1 MITKEQ
7 LLKLHKSPIER
18 MEHHIDSVILRC
30 AKKGETFQK
39 NITDQSQIDLRIG
52 YAPGVEIKINGEVL
66 SYKLDP
72 KTVMTQNI
80 TIQNKKEE
88 KSS

>member
-30 AKKGETFQK
+30 AKKGETFQY
-39 NITDQSQIDLRIG
+39 IDIPDWFGFYNLDI
-52 YAPGVEIKINGEVL
+52 VL
-66 SYKLDP
+66 SKYREEGYVIKE
-72 KTVMTQNI
+72 N
-80 TIQNKKEE
+80 KEE
-88 KSS
+88 KYIYISWSYLVG